1 MDSAKAKIQ
10 KVLAAKRAF
19 KVRSMAMERFSLAAR
34 SGNLTGSLISEM
46 PRNVAYSIVSKNVS
60 LIKTIDS
67 ELFPEITRRVIRVL
81 KGLDTREQ
89 LEDWLEDKG
98 LVSPERAALIAEDQI
113 KKATEAFQIAR
124 WMRQGFKRVKW
135 VHGGSKEYREYH
147 KEKWDGHKGKR
158 NGKPNG
164 LNGFIFDLA
173 KPPVIDLK
181 TGERGY
187 PGQCIGCS
195 CFLVP
200 VE

>member
-1 MDSAKAKIQ
+1 MDSAKSKIQ

-164 LNGFIFDLA
+164 LNGFVFDIA

-181 TGERGY
+181 TASSS
-187 PGQCIGCS
+187 P
-195 CFLVP
+195 
-200 VE
+200 